1 MLFTIPFLLAIGVVL
16 PVLAWSSHRWLRTT
30 KPTPEALPSAHALGL
45 QTVLLQ
51 ALIAGLAGLAVWGAG
66 LNVTWLSSLTVASAL
81 IATGILVVALVVAW
95 LEGQRPL
102 GPGDEMRRTLRSVG
116 ATDPVWLLTVTAAA
130 VSEEFAYRGV
140 LTVILSEPFGIAIG
154 AVGSAV
160 VFGVSH
166 FAQGWRGAAYSAVFG
181 LSMQSLILVSGG
193 LSLAII
199 VHLSYDLGALAI
211 GRRLAARERE
221 EPAA

>member
-1 MLFTIPFLLAIGVVL
+1 
-16 PVLAWSSHRWLRTT
+16 
-30 KPTPEALPSAHALGL
+30 
-45 QTVLLQ
+45 
-51 ALIAGLAGLAVWGAG
+51 
-66 LNVTWLSSLTVASAL
+66 
-81 IATGILVVALVVAW
+81 
-95 LEGQRPL
+95 
-102 GPGDEMRRTLRSVG
+102 MRRTLRSVG
-116 ATDPVWLLTVTAAA
+116 ATDPVWLLTITAAA

-154 AVGSAV
+154 SVGSAV

-166 FAQGWRGAAYSAVFG
+166 FGQGWRGAAYSAVFG

-199 VHLSYDLGALAI
+199 VHLSYDLCALEL